1 MLSNLS
7 RGNSATAARQI
18 VRAGRLLLRNQ
29 TDALLEEG
37 SLGRDA
43 DESDEACDRRMLL
56 ADARARGLLPPEDE
70 EIV

>member
-1 MLSNLS
+1 
-7 RGNSATAARQI
+7 
-18 VRAGRLLLRNQ
+18 LLRNQ